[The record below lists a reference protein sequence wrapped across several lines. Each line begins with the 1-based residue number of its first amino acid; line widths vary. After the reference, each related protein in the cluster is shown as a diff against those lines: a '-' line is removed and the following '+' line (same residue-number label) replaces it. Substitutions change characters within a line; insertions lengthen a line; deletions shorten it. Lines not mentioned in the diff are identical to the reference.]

1 MASMIRIGSCG
12 VCLEDGVRGV
22 ACSAQARHIIC
33 AECAPRE
40 VQRVLQDLHEPT
52 PLERFRRRGGRIKCV
67 QDGCTATYSDEF
79 LAPLL
84 PASTSQN
91 YRREQADVARYYR
104 DQAQQDGGR
113 GRQSEETATAQYLRD
128 HYRNAVQCPRCGAG
142 PVIPEQCADLQA
154 HHGEELSRGGRI
166 SNACPSCGFF
176 SRNRGDWTSWDGR
189 LRPSQDDT
197 ALARAAR
204 ATIPVSPSRIG
215 EGLSRE
221 RQQMLRVLMNVCG
234 IEDPALAHRLLQ
246 ENSWQLDASVNS
258 YLDRNPRDG
267 RVRPVANS
275 VGTGVYLVALLLLLV
290 AFRVSPYFDIAMT
303 LALPLFQKV
312 PIPPSGKLAYALS
325 AAAPLEELLFVVGV
339 PMRLELQPGLVP
351 GKPRTSF
358 RASNLP
364 KGLAIDNKTGVI
376 SGTAVTASR
385 GYVTVSA
392 FTPGAV
398 GGPTTTF
405 ELNVGLFYNVAADA
419 VMKGIGVM
427 AVGALYWLVTQND

>member
-1 MASMIRIGSCG
+1 
-12 VCLEDGVRGV
+12 
-22 ACSAQARHIIC
+22 
-33 AECAPRE
+33 
-40 VQRVLQDLHEPT
+40 
-52 PLERFRRRGGRIKCV
+52 
-67 QDGCTATYSDEF
+67 
-79 LAPLL
+79 
-84 PASTSQN
+84 
-91 YRREQADVARYYR
+91 
-104 DQAQQDGGR
+104 
-113 GRQSEETATAQYLRD
+113 
-128 HYRNAVQCPRCGAG
+128 
-142 PVIPEQCADLQA
+142 
-154 HHGEELSRGGRI
+154 
-166 SNACPSCGFF
+166 
-176 SRNRGDWTSWDGR
+176 
-189 LRPSQDDT
+189 
-197 ALARAAR
+197 
-204 ATIPVSPSRIG
+204 
-215 EGLSRE
+215 
-221 RQQMLRVLMNVCG
+221 MLRVLMNVCG